1 MEQEPVKSFD
11 WSRILLPEE
20 FNYDF
25 LLEVAFRTAFMF
37 LLLLIF
43 LKLSGKR
50 SIFQLSLFEIALIVG
65 LGSAA
70 GDPMFYHD
78 VGLLPILVV
87 FIVIA
92 FLYKGVV
99 YITAKSEKME
109 KIIEG
114 RVESLL
120 DNNILEYKR
129 LDSEAISSEE
139 FFGFLRALH
148 IEHLGQVR
156 NAYLELTGNI
166 SVYFYSDEE
175 VRPGLP
181 ILPDSLDKA
190 CHVIPVTG
198 YYSCQRCGFTEFVH
212 QDTSPV
218 CSICNHDTWIR
229 SMTSTRIT

>member
-1 MEQEPVKSFD
+1 MEQEPVNSFE
-11 WSRILLPEE
+11 WNRILLPEE

-78 VGLLPILVV
+78 VGLLPIMVV

-92 FLYKGVV
+92 LMYKGVV
-99 YITAKSEKME
+99 YLTAKSERME
-109 KIIEG
+109 KVIEG
-114 RVESLL
+114 KVESLL
-120 DNNILEYKR
+120 ENNILAYQR
-129 LDSEAISSEE
+129 LDSEAISLEE
-139 FFGFLRALH
+139 FFGFLRVHH

-156 NAYLELTGNI
+156 NAYLELTGDI
-166 SVYFYSDEE
+166 SVYFYPDED

-181 ILPDSLDKA
+181 ILPDSLDKSCQSIA
-190 CHVIPVTG
+190 VTG
-198 YYSCQRCGFTEFVH
+198 HYSCQKCGYTDVL
-212 QDTSPV
+212 TS
-218 CSICNHDTWIR
+218 R
-229 SMTSTRIT
+229 LITCL